1 MLQVDF
7 INQLGG
13 NNVSDCYFL
22 CHFLPPARRLLLT
35 LLSEDSKKV
44 GLCLVLKDMVVST
57 LVFRLG
63 GLLPQDLD
71 PVKQEVNFDGYPD
84 ASKERN
90 EPTKANSPWNW
101 ILA

>member
-1 MLQVDF
+1 M
-7 INQLGG
+7 
-13 NNVSDCYFL
+13 
-22 CHFLPPARRLLLT
+22 T
-35 LLSEDSKKV
+35 LLSEGSKKV
-44 GLCLVLKDMVVST
+44 RLCLALNVMVVSA

-63 GLLPQDLD
+63 GHLPQDPH

-90 EPTKANSPWNW
+90 EPTKANSPWKW